1 MKFIDLFS
9 GIGGFRSALELN
21 GHECIA
27 YSEVDKFAKQSY
39 QAIYNTEDEID
50 LGDIT
55 KISEEYLSHFKQ
67 ENDIVVGGS
76 PCFRKGT
83 LITTKNG
90 LKPIEEIKKGDYVL
104 THNNRYKEVV
114 VPMVNPAKEIYSL
127 KVMNSVETY
136 VTPEHPV
143 RAIEKF
149 SKYNSKE
156 RKYDISFS
164 KPKWIKVKDLQ
175 KGKHY
180 IQLGKSSEETN
191 PDNIT
196 KEEAWLIGR
205 YIADGYL
212 LTSKRSGRKNSFRR
226 DVVFCVGKDKKLKF
240 ENKLS
245 EYTMNPSEEKTVYKY
260 RKQNER
266 LFNLVSKC
274 GRGSENKE
282 IPQEYLNLPLEIL
295 EELIEGYL
303 SGDGSCSN
311 GIYSFTTVS
320 EKLALS
326 LVSGLNN
333 VYKNGASITFS
344 ERPKKHII
352 EGREVN
358 QKDTYRIQLRKEYN
372 KGREPQTLKID
383 NFLYAPIKK
392 IEIQETSETVYN
404 FEVEDDN
411 SYVANNMVVH
421 NCQSFSLAGS
431 RKGFEDTRGTLFFEY
446 AKVVKET
453 QPKYFLFENV
463 KGMLSHDKGN
473 TIRVVLE
480 TFDQLGYYID
490 FNVFNSKYY
499 DVPQNRERIYIVG
512 KRKDLVDNSKYQEKV
527 KGKKK
532 LEEVHNWAVDN
543 INYVKL
549 LPKLKTEVTT
559 RLIDVLEDEVDEK
572 YYLSEEKT
580 KKLTLDNDLG
590 GKLNMY
596 DYNERDR
603 VHSVNKVSPTLN
615 TMQGGDRQPK
625 VAVIGNTSN
634 TGYKSHD
641 VHDTDGLSP
650 TVAARDYKGPKQI
663 AVREATKQGYAIA
676 EQGDSVNVT
685 YPDSKTRRGRVGK
698 QVAQTLQAGEVNQG
712 VVMEDKNI
720 RFTDDG
726 FHIHRNDK
734 KKSSIQGTHVTY
746 KEGKT
751 HALTSNHVPMTLNNL
766 RIRKLTPLECWRLQ
780 GFTDEQFYKAKDSGV
795 SNSQLYKQAGNAVT
809 VNVVDY
815 IVKNII
821 KEQ

>member
-21 GHECIA
+21 GHKCIA

-127 KVMNSVETY
+127 KVEKNVETF
-136 VTPEHPV
+136 VTPEHPIRV
-143 RAIEKF
+143 
-149 SKYNSKE
+149 KE
-156 RKYDISFS
+156 VGKNEN
-164 KPKWIKVKDLQ
+164 KWVKVKDLN
-175 KGKHY
+175 KDKHHV
-180 IQLGKSSEETN
+180 QLGN
-191 PDNIT
+191 
-196 KEEAWLIGR
+196 
-205 YIADGYL
+205 
-212 LTSKRSGRKNSFRR
+212 F
-226 DVVFCVGKDKKLKF
+226 
-240 ENKLS
+240 
-245 EYTMNPSEEKTVYKY
+245 KY
-260 RKQNER
+260 
-266 LFNLVSKC
+266 SH
-274 GRGSENKE
+274 
-282 IPQEYLNLPLEIL
+282 I
-295 EELIEGYL
+295 
-303 SGDGSCSN
+303 
-311 GIYSFTTVS
+311 
-320 EKLALS
+320 EKLQLLS
-326 LVSGLNN
+326 
-333 VYKNGASITFS
+333 T
-344 ERPKKHII
+344 
-352 EGREVN
+352 
-358 QKDTYRIQLRKEYN
+358 D
-372 KGREPQTLKID
+372 
-383 NFLYAPIKK
+383 
-392 IEIQETSETVYN
+392 ETVYN

-480 TFDQLGYYID
+480 TFNELGYYID

-499 DVPQNRERIYIVG
+499 GVPQNRERIYIVG
-512 KRKDLVDNSKYQEKV
+512 KRKDLVEQPKYHDKT

-532 LEEVHNWAVDN
+532 FDEIHNWAVDN
-543 INYVKL
+543 INYVEL
-549 LPKLKTEVTT
+549 LPQLQTEVTT
-559 RLIDVLEDEVDEK
+559 RLVDVLEDEVDEK

-590 GKLNMY
+590 DKLNMY

-603 VHSVNKVSPTLN
+603 GHSVNKVSPILN

-698 QVAQTLQAGEVNQG
+698 QVAQTLQAGE
-712 VVMEDKNI
+712 D
-720 RFTDDG
+720 R
-726 FHIHRNDK
+726 
-734 KKSSIQGTHVTY
+734 KSTRLNSSHVSI
-746 KEGKT
+746 
-751 HALTSNHVPMTLNNL
+751 S
-766 RIRKLTPLECWRLQ
+766 
-780 GFTDEQFYKAKDSGV
+780 
-795 SNSQLYKQAGNAVT
+795 
-809 VNVVDY
+809 
-815 IVKNII
+815 
-821 KEQ
+821 

>member
-1 MKFIDLFS
+1 MKFIDMFS
-9 GIGGFRSALELN
+9 GIGGFRTAMENN

-27 YSEVDKFAKQSY
+27 YSEIDKYAKQSY
-39 QAIYNTEDEID
+39 QAMYDTENEID

-55 KISEEYLSHFKQ
+55 NISQEYLSRFKE

-114 VPMVNPAKEIYSL
+114 VPMVNQAKEIYSL
-127 KVMNSVETY
+127 KVEKNVETF
-136 VTPEHPV
+136 VTPEHPIRV
-143 RAIEKF
+143 
-149 SKYNSKE
+149 KE
-156 RKYDISFS
+156 VGKNEN
-164 KPKWIKVKDLQ
+164 KWVKVKDLN
-175 KGKHY
+175 KDKHHV
-180 IQLGKSSEETN
+180 QLGN
-191 PDNIT
+191 
-196 KEEAWLIGR
+196 
-205 YIADGYL
+205 
-212 LTSKRSGRKNSFRR
+212 F
-226 DVVFCVGKDKKLKF
+226 
-240 ENKLS
+240 
-245 EYTMNPSEEKTVYKY
+245 KY
-260 RKQNER
+260 
-266 LFNLVSKC
+266 SH
-274 GRGSENKE
+274 
-282 IPQEYLNLPLEIL
+282 I
-295 EELIEGYL
+295 
-303 SGDGSCSN
+303 
-311 GIYSFTTVS
+311 
-320 EKLALS
+320 EKLQLLS
-326 LVSGLNN
+326 
-333 VYKNGASITFS
+333 T
-344 ERPKKHII
+344 
-352 EGREVN
+352 
-358 QKDTYRIQLRKEYN
+358 D
-372 KGREPQTLKID
+372 
-383 NFLYAPIKK
+383 
-392 IEIQETSETVYN
+392 ETVYN

-512 KRKDLVDNSKYQEKV
+512 KRKDLVDSPKYQEKV

-543 INYVKL
+543 ISYVKL

-596 DYNERDR
+596 DFNERDK

-625 VAVIGNTSN
+625 IAVLGNTSH
-634 TGYKSHD
+634 TGYKAHD
-641 VHDTDGLSP
+641 VHDINGLSP

-663 AVREATKQGYAIA
+663 AVREATKKGYAIA

-685 YPDSKTRRGRVGK
+685 YPDSKTRRGRVGR
-698 QVAQTLQAGEVNQG
+698 QIAQTLQAGEVNQG
-712 VVMEDKNI
+712 VVMEDTGI
-720 RFTDDG
+720 RFTEDG
-726 FHIHRNDK
+726 FHTHRNDN

-751 HALTSNHVPMTLNNL
+751 HALTSNNVPMTLNNL

-780 GFTDEQFYKAKDSGV
+780 GFTDEQFYKAQNDGV

>member
-76 PCFRKGT
+76 P
-83 LITTKNG
+83 
-90 LKPIEEIKKGDYVL
+90 
-104 THNNRYKEVV
+104 
-114 VPMVNPAKEIYSL
+114 
-127 KVMNSVETY
+127 
-136 VTPEHPV
+136 
-143 RAIEKF
+143 
-149 SKYNSKE
+149 
-156 RKYDISFS
+156 
-164 KPKWIKVKDLQ
+164 
-175 KGKHY
+175 
-180 IQLGKSSEETN
+180 
-191 PDNIT
+191 
-196 KEEAWLIGR
+196 
-205 YIADGYL
+205 
-212 LTSKRSGRKNSFRR
+212 
-226 DVVFCVGKDKKLKF
+226 
-240 ENKLS
+240 
-245 EYTMNPSEEKTVYKY
+245 
-260 RKQNER
+260 
-266 LFNLVSKC
+266 
-274 GRGSENKE
+274 
-282 IPQEYLNLPLEIL
+282 
-295 EELIEGYL
+295 
-303 SGDGSCSN
+303 
-311 GIYSFTTVS
+311 
-320 EKLALS
+320 
-326 LVSGLNN
+326 
-333 VYKNGASITFS
+333 
-344 ERPKKHII
+344 
-352 EGREVN
+352 
-358 QKDTYRIQLRKEYN
+358 
-372 KGREPQTLKID
+372 
-383 NFLYAPIKK
+383 
-392 IEIQETSETVYN
+392 
-404 FEVEDDN
+404 
-411 SYVANNMVVH
+411 
-421 NCQSFSLAGS
+421 CQSFSLAGS

-512 KRKDLVDNSKYQEKV
+512 KRKDLVDSPKYQEKV

-543 INYVKL
+543 ISYVKL

-650 TVAARDYKGPKQI
+650 TVTARDYKGPKQI

-712 VVMEDKNI
+712 VVIDDTGI
-720 RFTDDG
+720 RFTEDG
-726 FHIHRNDK
+726 FHTHRNDN

-780 GFTDEQFYKAKDSGV
+780 GFTDEQFYKAQNDGV